1 MYQGFGQQTVLAS
14 VLFCQSSSRE
24 RAVGYGVER
33 SKVDDDEEVRGIERG
48 KAEDHEDVSGT
59 ERGKAEDHEDVPAT
73 ERGKVED
80 HEDWSGMDEDGSGVE
95 RGKVEDHEDGSGM
108 SGGGSN
114 DSHAP
119 NCSTQWH
126 SKKSQHARK
135 SLRSPRYAR
144 KSLRSQRHSTQTR
157 HHGGPATAARA
168 SIGAPND

>member
-73 ERGKVED
+73 ERLLILEVACWKGYLCFR
-80 HEDWSGMDEDGSGVE
+80 HGV
-95 RGKVEDHEDGSGM
+95 VL
-108 SGGGSN
+108 N
-114 DSHAP
+114 
-119 NCSTQWH
+119 
-126 SKKSQHARK
+126 
-135 SLRSPRYAR
+135 PRN
-144 KSLRSQRHSTQTR
+144 
-157 HHGGPATAARA
+157 G
-168 SIGAPND
+168 